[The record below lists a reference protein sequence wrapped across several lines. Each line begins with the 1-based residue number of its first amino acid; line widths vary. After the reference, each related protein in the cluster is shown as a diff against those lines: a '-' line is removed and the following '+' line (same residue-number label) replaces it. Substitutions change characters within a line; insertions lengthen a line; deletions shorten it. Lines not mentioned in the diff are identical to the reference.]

1 MANHAAKLL
10 SRVRLSTPFGITHI
24 GTATAIF
31 HLPALG
37 INLLTDPVFSP
48 AGTEWDIGVGILR
61 NTEQAAL
68 SPAQLPPVEVVL
80 LSHEDHA
87 DNLDEPG
94 RLLLDGRKVLTT
106 IDGANKLA
114 PRPGVRGL
122 RPWEKVGLDIGG
134 KKLEVVGTP
143 CQHLPGGECTGFII
157 LADEFG
163 LTDGRPNA
171 IYFSGDTV
179 YLEELAQM
187 KEKYHISV
195 AVLNIGK
202 VMIPSPGS
210 ATPIQITMDGKQ
222 AVKLFRDI
230 DADVL
235 VPMHYESWTHFTE
248 NGPAL
253 RHAFE
258 AEGVMD
264 RVCWLTPGVFKE
276 IV

>member
-68 SPAQLPPVEVVL
+68 SPAQLPPIEVVL

-122 RPWEKVGLDIGG
+122 RPWEKVGLNIGG
-134 KKLEVVGTP
+134 KKL
-143 CQHLPGGECTGFII
+143 ECTGFII

-202 VMIPSPGS
+202 VMIPPPGS

-222 AVKLFRDI
+222 AAKLFRDI
-230 DADVL
+230 GADVL

-253 RHAFE
+253 RRAFE

-264 RVCWLTPGVFKE
+264 RVYWLTPGVLKE

>member
-1 MANHAAKLL
+1 MANHAAKRL

-37 INLLTDPVFSP
+37 INLLTDTVFSP
-48 AGTEWDIGVGILR
+48 AGTD
-61 NTEQAAL
+61 
-68 SPAQLPPVEVVL
+68 PAQLPPIEVVL

-106 IDGANKLA
+106 VDGANKLA

-171 IYFSGDTV
+171 IYFSGDIYRSIEHWQSHDSAPSLCHTDPDH
-179 YLEELAQM
+179 YGWKTSSKA
-187 KEKYHISV
+187 IS
-195 AVLNIGK
+195 
-202 VMIPSPGS
+202 
-210 ATPIQITMDGKQ
+210 
-222 AVKLFRDI
+222 R
-230 DADVL
+230 
-235 VPMHYESWTHFTE
+235 Y
-248 NGPAL
+248 
-253 RHAFE
+253 
-258 AEGVMD
+258 
-264 RVCWLTPGVFKE
+264 
-276 IV
+276 